1 MPKIN
6 SLKFYSNAI
15 KKHEISAKGLNLLSQ
30 ENQELHFR
38 EIMQPLPIR
47 DYYI

>member
-15 KKHEISAKGLNLLSQ
+15 KKHGISAKGLN
-30 ENQELHFR
+30 N
-38 EIMQPLPIR
+38 EIL
-47 DYYI
+47 